1 MQAVAAGLIA
11 ALSGIPVC
19 LSRLTLVNAVV
30 DDISD
35 QEQPPRDTMTFTFRT
50 AALLAALS
58 AAAGCACADDH
69 DADERQAQQAI
80 PTPQNF
86 IGIGAGV
93 LPKVPGSSGVR
104 FLALPVLQYQYKD
117 VAYVSGL
124 KAGAWGFVSADESLR
139 IGLYAEPRFGYTASD
154 STKTA
159 GMANRDF
166 AFAAGPSLRWQAEA
180 GVLNVDYGYDISG
193 KSKGQVAQVQ
203 FIRPLVKDMAF
214 RLNGIVSATWQDAKM
229 NDYYFGVRS
238 NEVATGRPAYAAG
251 SGTAFSIGLSGL
263 FAFNRTGAV
272 FFGATVNRLSS
283 TQSNSPI
290 VERDY
295 TPVAYIGYGWRM

>member
-1 MQAVAAGLIA
+1 M
-11 ALSGIPVC
+11 
-19 LSRLTLVNAVV
+19 LSRGSLPRQALPTTTNN
-30 DDISD
+30 
-35 QEQPPRDTMTFTFRT
+35 QPASETPMTSKLRT
-50 AALLAALS
+50 AALFAGLVS
-58 AAAGCACADDH
+58 AGIGCAHANEQ
-69 DADERQAQQAI
+69 DANERQAQQSI

-86 IGIGAGV
+86 IGIGGGV

-104 FLALPVLQYQYKD
+104 FLALPVVQYQYKD
-117 VAYVSGL
+117 VAYISGL

-139 IGLYAEPRFGYTASD
+139 IGVYAEPRFGYTASD

-159 GMANRDF
+159 GMADRDF
-166 AFAAGPSLRWQAEA
+166 AIDAGPTLRWQTDA
-180 GVLNVDYGYDISG
+180 GVLNVEYGFDVSG
-193 KSKGQVAQVQ
+193 RSKGQVAQVQ
-203 FIRPLVKDMAF
+203 FIRPLVKDIAF

-238 NEVATGRPAYAAG
+238 NEVATGRAAYSAG
-251 SGTAFSIGLSGL
+251 SGTAFSLGLSGL

-295 TPVAYIGYGWRM
+295 TPVVYVGYGWRM

>member
-1 MQAVAAGLIA
+1 M
-11 ALSGIPVC
+11 
-19 LSRLTLVNAVV
+19 LSRLKPV
-30 DDISD
+30 DTGVAPAYD
-35 QEQPPRDTMTFTFRT
+35 ENQPFRDTMTFTFRS
-50 AALLAALS
+50 AALLAALI
-58 AAAGCACADDH
+58 AGTGCAYANDQ
-69 DADERQAQQAI
+69 DANERQAQQAL

-86 IGIGAGV
+86 IGIGGGV

-139 IGLYAEPRFGYTASD
+139 IGVYAEPRFGYTASD

-159 GMANRDF
+159 GMADRDF
-166 AFAAGPSLRWQAEA
+166 AFEAGPSLRWQTEA
-180 GVLNVDYGYDISG
+180 GVLNVDYGFDISG

-203 FIRPLVKDMAF
+203 FIRPLVKDMTF

-238 NEVATGRPAYAAG
+238 NEVATGRPAYAPG
-251 SGTAFSIGLSGL
+251 SGTSFSIGLSGL

-283 TQSNSPI
+283 AQTNSPI

-295 TPVAYIGYGWRM
+295 TPVAYVGYGWRM

>member
-1 MQAVAAGLIA
+1 MSSTSRPA
-11 ALSGIPVC
+11 ALRAD
-19 LSRLTLVNAVV
+19 L
-30 DDISD
+30 
-35 QEQPPRDTMTFTFRT
+35 FTV
-50 AALLAALS
+50 LLACALGATAGS
-58 AAAGCACADDH
+58 ALAAEPSADD
-69 DADERQAQQAI
+69 ANERQAQQSI

-86 IGIGAGV
+86 IGIGGGV

-104 FLALPVLQYQYKD
+104 FLALPVIQYQYKE
-117 VAYVSGL
+117 VAYISGL

-139 IGLYAEPRFGYTASD
+139 IGVYAEPRFGYTASD

-159 GMANRDF
+159 GMADRDF
-166 AFAAGPSLRWQAEA
+166 AVDAGPTLRWQTDA
-180 GVLNVDYGYDISG
+180 GVLNLEYGFDVTG
-193 KSKGQVAQVQ
+193 RSKGQVVQAQ
-203 FIRPLVKDMAF
+203 FIRPLVKEMAF

-238 NEVATGRPAYAAG
+238 SEVDVGRPAYSAG
-251 SGTAFSIGLSGL
+251 SGTAFSVGLSGL

-283 TQSNSPI
+283 AQSNSPI

-295 TPVAYIGYGWRM
+295 TPVVYVGYGWRM

>member
-1 MQAVAAGLIA
+1 MNRPTEIPMNKQIFPARRPRHSLKAVAAA
-11 ALSGIPVC
+11 ALALVAGI
-19 LSRLTLVNAVV
+19 AVA
-30 DDISD
+30 
-35 QEQPPRDTMTFTFRT
+35 QPSAEE
-50 AALLAALS
+50 AA
-58 AAAGCACADDH
+58 
-69 DADERQAQQAI
+69 ERQAQQPL

-93 LPKVPGSSGVR
+93 LPKVPGSSSVR

-117 VAYVSGL
+117 VAYISGL

-139 IGLYAEPRFGYTASD
+139 IGLYAEPRFGYDASD
-154 STKTA
+154 SAKTA
-159 GMANRDF
+159 GMADRDF
-166 AFAAGPSLRWQAEA
+166 AVDAGPSLRWQTGV
-180 GVLNVDYGYDISG
+180 GVLNVDYGFDITG

-203 FIRPLVKDMAF
+203 FIRPLVSDMAF

-238 NEVATGRPAYAAG
+238 NEVAAGRAAYAPG
-251 SGTAFSIGLSGL
+251 SGTAFSVGVSGL
-263 FAFNRTGAV
+263 YAFNRTGAV
-272 FFGATVNRLSS
+272 FFGASVNRLSS
-283 TQSNSPI
+283 AQSASPI